1 MSLTAAEIAK
11 ITGGSVDGNPD
22 RTILKPSK
30 LEEADGQS
38 LCFFANPKYEAQLYA
53 TKAAVV
59 IVPADFQP
67 STAVDFTLIRH
78 ANPYFAFCIILDGF
92 FNPNIHKTGIEPGS
106 YISPDA
112 SLGQDVYVG
121 ATAYI
126 DDKAQIGDT
135 TRIYPQVFVGRGAS
149 IGRNCTLY
157 PGVKVYPGCVIGDNC
172 IIHAGT
178 VIGSDGFGF
187 APIAGTYAKIPQI
200 GNVVIEDDVEIG
212 SNCSID
218 RATMGSTVI
227 RKGTK
232 LDNLIQ
238 VAHNAEIG
246 AHTVIAA
253 QTGVSGSTRIGDNCQ
268 IGGQVGFVGHIS
280 IANRTGIGAQAG
292 VTKSIEEEGT
302 NWIGS
307 PASPL
312 KDQFRSWAAFKN
324 LPDLAREIKELR
336 ALITQLQNE
345 RKDT

>member
-11 ITGGSVDGNPD
+11 ITGGTVAGDEQALIIRPA
-22 RTILKPSK
+22 K

-38 LCFFANPKYEAQLYA
+38 LCFFANPKYESQLYTTA
-53 TKAAVV
+53 AAVV
-59 IVPADFQP
+59 LVPADFQP
-67 STAVDFTLIRH
+67 SAAVSFTMIRH
-78 ANPYFAFCIILDGF
+78 ANPYFAFCVILDRF

-106 YISPDA
+106 YISPA
-112 SLGQDVYVG
+112 AKLGNNIYVG

-126 DDKAQIGDT
+126 DEEASIGDT
-135 TRIYPQVFVGRGAS
+135 SRIYPQVFVGRGAR
-149 IGRNCTLY
+149 IGRNTTLY

-187 APIAGTYAKIPQI
+187 APVGGSYAKIPQI
-200 GNVVIEDDVEIG
+200 GNVIIENDVEIG

-218 RATMGSTVI
+218 RATLGSTII
-227 RKGTK
+227 RQGTK

-253 QTGVSGSTRIGDNCQ
+253 QTGVSGSTRIGDHCQ

-280 IANRTGIGAQAG
+280 IANKTGIGAQAG
-292 VTKSIEEEGT
+292 VTKTIEEEGT
-302 NWIGS
+302 QWIGS
-307 PASPL
+307 PAAPL
-312 KDQFRSWAAFKN
+312 KEQFRSWAAFKK
-324 LPDLAREIKELR
+324 LPELIKELEELKKELR
-336 ALITQLQNE
+336 Q
-345 RKDT
+345 KP